1 MERRIR
7 TCLDFDALRAA
18 WPLVGICA
26 LAPVV
31 DAVWREQRRSNEVR
45 GRPATCSGSLA
56 SPGVLSDT

>member
-26 LAPVV
+26 LALVIA
-31 DAVWREQRRSNEVR
+31 DVWREQRRGEEAR
-45 GRPATCSGSLA
+45 GWPATCSGTLA
-56 SPGVLSDT
+56 SHRVL